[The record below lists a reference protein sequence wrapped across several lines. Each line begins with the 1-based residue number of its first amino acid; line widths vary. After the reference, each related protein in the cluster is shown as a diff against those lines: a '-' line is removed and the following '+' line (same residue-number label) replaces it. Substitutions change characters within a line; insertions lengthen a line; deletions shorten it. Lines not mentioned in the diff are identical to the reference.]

1 MEGVKDSRSLQS
13 PGARSEALAVV
24 GELHLQQE
32 LAKSSSELDAV
43 RTAWA
48 SFGQSLQRQLQGFLS
63 LDASQVGSGV
73 LKARQ
78 LVQGLAELQ
87 RDEESSDFLRSLE
100 ESQRRCESVNREM
113 VRQVQKHE
121 ELVRA
126 LAALKDTNRRL
137 VEQIR
142 IQSDEIET
150 ISQQKATDEQRL
162 LLANSRHDQDFSSS
176 RLEASRQMAA
186 ARDIA
191 LRRKERTREQMQEA
205 LRQWSA
211 HAQMQFQAVAAISDE
226 QSQLRRELT
235 AFQADVKVLVG
246 SGLDRLLSH
255 GHFQK
260 AAKSKQ
266 DAKETVESLT
276 TEIRVEKEQRT
287 QESLNFS
294 YEQDRY
300 MSRTAQLQ
308 ASLARDLSSLAS
320 QLQAWERKKAA
331 DHQAWKE
338 EEDQLLRQCEEASQ
352 KKQQKEEDTMRI
364 QAKQEEMQKQMGL
377 AEESLQDVRKEIQQL
392 KSQFQQSD
400 AALFAARSS
409 TQHLNQ
415 QIVQME
421 EVLKRASKAEM
432 DTLLQDAERHA
443 GKLAQLRTLEA
454 EAIRQHLQDLEMKV
468 REEEQVLQS
477 IDGEVGKEVQ
487 NCDGLTGEI
496 SQVRTQVDDL
506 QDQRR
511 SLEDRLADARREG
524 LLEQTKMQVACDQI
538 SLDIADL
545 EWQICRLEEK
555 MEVLQR
561 LAADAE
567 VRVATRQSLG
577 QNELRAAQEELQAL
591 KRRVSR
597 TAELQSQVKAEAN
610 TGKQQTAAQELD
622 LQKRLETVDAKK
634 GEDLKALKL
643 QLVHEEEAVKK
654 AQKDLQQAT
663 GEGSEQL
670 KRAQEQ
676 GRAKLRA
683 AQEAKL
689 TAEDTRRAE
698 LKLNSDALAAQQRH
712 MQNLEQKTGTLRQR
726 LLQNEQHLGW
736 LHQQLQLEETKATT
750 QMKVEVGALDS
761 SIHKAM
767 GEEATL
773 TKQLEEVVR
782 KKEEHPLLTGAFPGG
797 TCGPGSSRAQLL
809 QSRESLEAELV
820 RECCRPC
827 QLQFAAKQVGR
838 SHCSLAAAH
847 GRAAQQSGG
856 RTAHTGGSLPMLMVL
871 CLS

>member
-782 KKEEHPLLTGAFPGG
+782 KKEEHPLLTQAPFPAE
-797 TCGPGSSRAQLL
+797 PVALAAQEPSFCSPESPWRPSWSENAADLANFNLL
-809 QSRESLEAELV
+809 QNKLEGHIARLQRHTEELRNSLEGAQRT
-820 RECCRPC
+820 REVHSRC
-827 QLQFAAKQVGR
+827 
-838 SHCSLAAAH
+838 
-847 GRAAQQSGG
+847 
-856 RTAHTGGSLPMLMVL
+856 
-871 CLS
+871 